1 MMKTKKLKL
10 TYLLWVLLIPAI
22 TFAQQSIS
30 GTITDQDTGEP
41 LLGVTVLVQG
51 TNKGTVSDF
60 DGNYLINGLDTGDY
74 VLEVTSSF

>member
-30 GTITDQDTGEP
+30 GTITDQDTGELP
-41 LLGVTVLVQG
+41 GWLG
-51 TNKGTVSDF
+51 KYKS
-60 DGNYLINGLDTGDY
+60 
-74 VLEVTSSF
+74 